1 MEDVLYIIVPYFNF
15 LGINKLEENLN
26 LFLTKN
32 KFTNKARVVLSEGY
46 IDHELKDYSNLVY
59 KHFKFKFKD
68 IFWAKENLINLAID
82 KLPKDWKFVVW
93 VDRDVVFSSEGW
105 IEKAI
110 EELEVSDIIQP
121 WSLVMNPTANK
132 NNTLLNSS
140 PTSIHLKMNQSNLIS
155 NSIKQGFF
163 SKMQET
169 PLDLRGHPGF
179 AWGINKNFY
188 TKIKKI
194 PDWFIVGA
202 ADSVLA
208 SCCVYELNK
217 KNILHKSPHATI
229 PMELKF
235 HDYAKSFKDVKF
247 NSLNF
252 EIFHVSHGTYENRK
266 YIERHSIL
274 QKHNFNPDCDIFYNE
289 QNVIEFSKDWRT
301 RAATKI
307 KDFFISRQEN
317 L

>member
-1 MEDVLYIIVPYFNF
+1 MDDVLYIIVPYFNF

-32 KFTNKARVVLSEGY
+32 KFTNRARVVLSEGY
-46 IDHELKDYSNLVY
+46 IDNELKDYSNLVY
-59 KHFKFKFKD
+59 KHLKFKFKD

-82 KLPKDWKFVVW
+82 NLPKDWKFVVW
-93 VDRDVVFSSEGW
+93 LDRDVVFSSEEW
-105 IEKAI
+105 IEEAI
-110 EELEVSDIIQP
+110 KELKISDIIQP
-121 WSLVMNPTANK
+121 WSLVMNPTSR
-132 NNTLLNSS
+132 TPPTPSS
-140 PTSIHLKMNQSNLIS
+140 FPPLYPKMNQPKPIS
-155 NSIKQGFF
+155 NSIKQSFF
-163 SKMQET
+163 SKMKEM
-169 PLDLRGHPGF
+169 PLNFWGHPGF

-208 SCCVYELNK
+208 SCCVYNLNNK
-217 KNILHKSPHATI
+217 RIAHKPPHATI
-229 PMELKF
+229 LMELKF
-235 HDYAKSFKDVKF
+235 HDYAKFFKDVKF

-266 YIERHSIL
+266 YIERHTIL
-274 QKHNFNPDCDIFYNE
+274 QKHNFDPNCDIFYNE
-289 QNVIEFSKDWRT
+289 QNIIEFSEDWKMRASKD
-301 RAATKI
+301 I
-307 KDFFISRQEN
+307 KNFFISRQEN